1 MWPPWLNIHLIAGL
15 EEVLAMLKEQ
25 NVIIAN
31 MTKETLKDILSRLL
45 MGLEPPLSLS
55 EVPET
60 KIVEGICH
68 IRQGHLM
75 PFWWWCAQTHCQKHY
90 PTWNVVFNVDVDSWG
105 WSRGLTS
112 CKTNRNHSMLNAWIQ
127 NMCLNCFNSHNSRLW
142 SSPLSLLH
150 FCSCFEKNISRPHV
164 ECTRVTN

>member
-1 MWPPWLNIHLIAGL
+1 MAPSKKRKGAQKATSGVKKAKATGKKPRPAEALRTAFRKLIAGL

-60 KIVEGICH
+60 KIVEVAL
-68 IRQGHLM
+68 RRTFPDRM
-75 PFWWWCAQTHCQKHY
+75 WSAQES
-90 PTWNVVFNVDVDSWG
+90 PTNAIFKERNPLAPDLLECG
-105 WSRGLTS
+105 AHGLPAES
-112 CKTNRNHSMLNAWIQ
+112 GFFCNQ
-127 NMCLNCFNSHNSRLW
+127 FDYNSA
-142 SSPLSLLH
+142 
-150 FCSCFEKNISRPHV
+150 V
-164 ECTRVTN
+164 

>member
-75 PFWWWCAQTHCQKHY
+75 PFW
-90 PTWNVVFNVDVDSWG
+90 
-105 WSRGLTS
+105 
-112 CKTNRNHSMLNAWIQ
+112 
-127 NMCLNCFNSHNSRLW
+127 
-142 SSPLSLLH
+142 
-150 FCSCFEKNISRPHV
+150 
-164 ECTRVTN
+164 

>member
-1 MWPPWLNIHLIAGL
+1 
-15 EEVLAMLKEQ
+15 MLKEQ

-60 KIVEGICH
+60 KIVEGIYVIYEKDISCH
-68 IRQGHLM
+68 FGDGAHRIIARNTFPSEVMSSTLM
-75 PFWWWCAQTHCQKHY
+75 LTL
-90 PTWNVVFNVDVDSWG
+90 
-105 WSRGLTS
+105 RGLTG
-112 CKTNRNHSMLNAWIQ
+112 CKTDRNHSMLNAWTQ
-127 NMCLNCFNSHNSRLW
+127 NVCLNCFNSHNYILL

-164 ECTRVTN
+164 ECTRVHN

>member
-60 KIVEGICH
+60 KIVEGIYVIYVKDISCH
-68 IRQGHLM
+68 FGDGAHRLIAKNIIPPEML
-75 PFWWWCAQTHCQKHY
+75 
-90 PTWNVVFNVDVDSWG
+90 S
-105 WSRGLTS
+105 
-112 CKTNRNHSMLNAWIQ
+112 SMLMLTHEVDQEVLPVARLIETIQ
-127 NMCLNCFNSHNSRLW
+127 
-142 SSPLSLLH
+142 
-150 FCSCFEKNISRPHV
+150 CSMLGSKTCA
-164 ECTRVTN
+164 